1 VTQRPWF
8 WVAGL
13 SATFFHSLHMGCTIL
28 TGETGS
34 GAEVRRL
41 IETEGATLLSGDE
54 GLFRAIRESAEFQAG
69 GYEVF
74 RLNMDCAG
82 LATRERVGWRFLHPQ
97 RAREIPEPVQIPDDR
112 FARAFGMTEACG
124 AHTSMPR
131 GELLPDDLPRRN
143 GRPVPG
149 VTLKVVDPATGADLP
164 AGAQGEL
171 LIRGYCMMQGLY
183 KIERSSTLTPDGFYP
198 TGDICTLDEQGFLN
212 FVARRGE
219 MLKVHGA
226 NVAPPEVELALNRLP
241 EVASSAV
248 VGLPTEDGDTL
259 LAAAVQL
266 RAGAQPDEAGMQAA
280 LRRMLSSFK
289 VPKRIVALAAEEFP
303 LTGSGKI
310 KKSALAE
317 LIKARIAETPAPS
330 EPSET

>member
-1 VTQRPWF
+1 
-8 WVAGL
+8 
-13 SATFFHSLHMGCTIL
+13 
-28 TGETGS
+28 
-34 GAEVRRL
+34 
-41 IETEGATLLSGDE
+41 
-54 GLFRAIRESAEFQAG
+54 
-69 GYEVF
+69 
-74 RLNMDCAG
+74 
-82 LATRERVGWRFLHPQ
+82 
-97 RAREIPEPVQIPDDR
+97 
-112 FARAFGMTEACG
+112 
-124 AHTSMPR
+124 
-131 GELLPDDLPRRN
+131 
-143 GRPVPG
+143 